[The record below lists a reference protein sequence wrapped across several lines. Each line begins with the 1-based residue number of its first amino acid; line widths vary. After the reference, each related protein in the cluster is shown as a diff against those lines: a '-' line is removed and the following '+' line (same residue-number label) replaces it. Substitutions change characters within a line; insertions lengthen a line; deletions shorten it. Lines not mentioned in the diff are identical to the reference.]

1 MLRRQRA
8 GSREINLTSL
18 LDVLF
23 CILFIVMLAGNQNE
37 QDIKSDA
44 RQQLETFK
52 GEAQEEIE
60 HLQSEV
66 DKLGAQVTTYQNQM
80 ESYDVYHTE
89 AVIITISNVREGKDH
104 RLILSRGLE
113 NEEETSFLMGT
124 NRIEYLKQA
133 LRSSITE
140 HIDGIESHPIY
151 IVFFCDRD
159 NIYTLEYT
167 TITSVLTELQKE
179 YKEVFFKTMEAEP

>member
-8 GSREINLTSL
+8 GAHEINLTSL

-37 QDIKSDA
+37 KDIKSDA
-44 RQQLETFK
+44 QQQLEALK
-52 GEAQEEIE
+52 GQAQEEIE
-60 HLQSEV
+60 HLQSEI
-66 DKLGAQVTTYQNQM
+66 DKLDTTATTYKNQM

-89 AVIITISNVREGKDH
+89 AVIITISNVQEGREH
-104 RLILSRGLE
+104 RLIISKGLE
-113 NEEETSFLMGT
+113 SEEKTSFLMGT
-124 NRIEYLKQA
+124 NRTEYIKQT

-140 HIDGIESHPIY
+140 HVNGIESHPIY

-159 NIYTLEYT
+159 SIYTLEYT
-167 TITSVLTELQKE
+167 AITSVLTELQDE
-179 YKEVFFKTMEAEP
+179 YKEVFFKTMEAE